1 MKRGLAVLL
10 VLIGCLFVLSA
21 CGKQNAEIETAKAGK
36 ADVQLYS
43 VGKKDVPADKQAGL
57 PTLTPLVKTVS
68 RSITDDAKGLYTVKV
83 STQGEGSVTVSQTK
97 VQAGE
102 RVSVSVSP
110 ADRWVVKSLKVGETA
125 YTDRSFSFVMP
136 ASDTTVE
143 VVFVDGERPLYL
155 GDNVTAESDVLLLFE
170 KTYFTVHCTG
180 ENLYYDDVDV
190 SCTAN
195 DPTSETGPCSVALTN
210 EGGGR
215 YSFVPDVISAE
226 SYFVSVKIHE
236 YSTITGVKVFQA
248 KNGWADTS
256 APGITEQCSI
266 SFYQNGS
273 PYSFGDRIKDGDIIS
288 FSISVPFSHFRI
300 PTCYCGIENGWV
312 VTPEKTDG
320 GDYSLEW
327 TDRIPGEVFFG
338 IVVEQVVY
346 VTIAD
351 YEHGTVAINYDYTE
365 FPANGT
371 CTLVAIP
378 DEGYRLASL
387 KYSSDGV
394 NFSDAT
400 PTLESKWYYVY
411 LENSD
416 VTVYP
421 VFEAQ

>member
-10 VLIGCLFVLSA
+10 VLIGFLFVLSA
-21 CGKQNAEIETAKAGK
+21 CGKQNVEIETAKAGK

-102 RVSVSVSP
+102 RVSVSISP
-110 ADRWVVKSLKVGETA
+110 ADKWVVQSVKVGETA
-125 YTDRSFSFVMP
+125 YTDHAFSFVMP
-136 ASDTTVE
+136 AQNTTVE
-143 VVFVDGERPLYL
+143 VVFVDGQRPLYL

-170 KTYFTVHCTG
+170 KTYVTVNCTG
-180 ENLYYDDVDV
+180 ENCYYDDADV
-190 SCTAN
+190 TCLAHDYASGAGN
-195 DPTSETGPCSVALTN
+195 REVALTN

-215 YSFVPDVISAE
+215 YSFVPDVVSAE
-226 SYFVSVKIHE
+226 SYYVSVKIHE

-273 PYSFGDRIKDGDIIS
+273 PYSFGDRIKDGDIIT

-300 PTCYCGIENGWV
+300 PTCYCGIENGLV

-320 GDYSLEW
+320 GDFSFEW

-351 YEHGTVAINYDYTE
+351 YEHGTVSINYGYTE

-371 CTLVAIP
+371 CTLVAVP
-378 DEGYRLASL
+378 DEGYRLVSL
-387 KYSSDGV
+387 KYTADGV
-394 NFSDAT
+394 DFFDAT
-400 PTLESKWYYVY
+400 PTLENVWYYVY